1 MKQQIDDKLRMSINA
16 LELIYSLSPN
26 YEIDADEV
34 FYISEKKSCLHIVI
48 GLKLQFYCIFYQ
60 FVNVFFY
67 GNLLF
72 LKECRIR
79 C

>member
-34 FYISEKKSCLHIVI
+34 FYISEKNHVFILLMDSNYRFIVF
-48 GLKLQFYCIFYQ
+48 LPVCQCI
-60 FVNVFFY
+60 FY